1 MSASSTEQKTVQ
13 AVNPQ
18 HLYALMDQLPELI
31 LVLSLDG
38 TCSWCNLAFARL
50 TGKSREVL
58 LGKAYPLPV
67 LRELMVTDERKDLER
82 WLEVPDSSP
91 RLIRFEVTPGVGDD
105 EAIDSV
111 LITGRDMTPLYRLQ
125 HPLAPLSE
133 DNLPPAADMKVRARL
148 EHSLQRA
155 QRAQEYVVFLS
166 LQLSGQQP
174 GQAEGR
180 YNNSLRRMSQVLQ
193 EQIRKGDTLARLDS
207 GAWLVV
213 LEQIDCPEAI
223 ERVINKLAAAL
234 EQMQQAD
241 LPGLC
246 INIGVAVS
254 PDDGLTADELI
265 DRSEQALHRSIML
278 EERVYYF

>member
-1 MSASSTEQKTVQ
+1 MSASYAEQKTAP

-18 HLYALMDQLPELI
+18 HLYSLMDQLPELI

-50 TGKSREVL
+50 VGKPREAL

-67 LRELMVTDERKDLER
+67 LRELMVTEERKDLER
-82 WLEVPDSSP
+82 WLDVPDASP
-91 RLIRFEVTPGVGDD
+91 RLIRFEIRAGVGED

-166 LQLSGQQP
+166 LQLSGLQP
-174 GQAEGR
+174 DEAQGHYIG
-180 YNNSLRRMSQVLQ
+180 SLKRLSQVLQ
-193 EQIRKGDTLARLDS
+193 EQIRKGDTLASLDS

-234 EQMQQAD
+234 TVIADNFDILAKVAGGAAAIVGARMAGAARQMTASPFTVRAGS
-241 LPGLC
+241 LPAG
-246 INIGVAVS
+246 
-254 PDDGLTADELI
+254 
-265 DRSEQALHRSIML
+265 RQ
-278 EERVYYF
+278 

>member
-1 MSASSTEQKTVQ
+1 MSVINTEQKSKP
-13 AVNPQ
+13 AVNPR
-18 HLYALMDQLPELI
+18 HFYTLMDQLPELI
-31 LVLSLDG
+31 LILSLDG

-50 TGKSREVL
+50 VGKPREAI

-82 WLEVPDSSP
+82 WLEVPGGSP
-91 RLIRFEVTPGVGDD
+91 RLIRFEVSAGIDD
-105 EAIDSV
+105 DDVVDAV

-125 HPLAPLSE
+125 HPLAPLS
-133 DNLPPAADMKVRARL
+133 DDSLPPAADMKVRARL

-174 GQAEGR
+174 EEAQGR
-180 YNNSLRRMSQVLQ
+180 YNSSLKRMSQVLQ

-223 ERVINKLAAAL
+223 ERVISKLATAL